1 MFTDVGSIMEL
12 ILLGTGVVPYTHK
25 NDQKFPANCP
35 FHLSFIRAAYRYC
48 VLFYYLLKAE

>member
-1 MFTDVGSIMEL
+1 VFTDVGSIMEL